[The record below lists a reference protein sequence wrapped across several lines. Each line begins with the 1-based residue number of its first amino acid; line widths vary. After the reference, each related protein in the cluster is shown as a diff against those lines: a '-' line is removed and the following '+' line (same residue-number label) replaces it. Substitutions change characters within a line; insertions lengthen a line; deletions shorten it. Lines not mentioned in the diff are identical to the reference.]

1 LLWTLSTVPREF
13 EDVVLTNLAGL
24 LYKTGAI
31 DEAIT
36 LMKDSLAI
44 NNKDPDSNFFMGNLY
59 SAKGNYSGALFH
71 YKQALHMKPD
81 YPAAMQ
87 FVHVPACEMNLAPH
101 SWKFFSDEY
110 L

>member
-1 LLWTLSTVPREF
+1 MDRNIEPKWVINVLAGTYWRIFGHPQNGIHCFRWALSTVPHEF

-59 SAKGNYSGALFH
+59 SAKVSN
-71 YKQALHMKPD
+71 
-81 YPAAMQ
+81 
-87 FVHVPACEMNLAPH
+87 
-101 SWKFFSDEY
+101 
-110 L
+110 

>member
-1 LLWTLSTVPREF
+1 MSTLFTFTEFVYIFCLHFLFTFFVYFFRWALSTVPREF

-59 SAKGNYSGALFH
+59 SAK
-71 YKQALHMKPD
+71 
-81 YPAAMQ
+81 
-87 FVHVPACEMNLAPH
+87 VHT
-101 SWKFFSDEY
+101 
-110 L
+110 